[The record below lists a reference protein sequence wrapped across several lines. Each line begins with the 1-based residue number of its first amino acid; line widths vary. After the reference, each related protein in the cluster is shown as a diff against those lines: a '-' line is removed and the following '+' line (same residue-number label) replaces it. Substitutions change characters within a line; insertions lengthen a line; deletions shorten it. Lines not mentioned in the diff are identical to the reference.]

1 MDYGKLSSTR
11 AVEKTAEAIGGFIGN
26 AIADTTKSQKLYS
39 RIMLKSKEERQKSIN
54 DLRLIY

>member
-11 AVEKTAEAIGGFIGN
+11 TVEKTAEAIGGFIDN
-26 AIADTTKSQKLYS
+26 ATADTTKSQKLYS